1 MYAIRSY
8 YVIGGVV
15 LIAATGPLAEVA
27 VAFGPWEFFSLF
39 ILALSMVAGLVGRS
53 LLKGFLSGA
62 IGLVVTV
69 LGNDPV
75 MGQPRLT
82 LGIEF
87 LEGVI
92 TSYSIHYT
100 KLYDV
105 Q

>member
-1 MYAIRSY
+1 
-8 YVIGGVV
+8 
-15 LIAATGPLAEVA
+15 
-27 VAFGPWEFFSLF
+27 
-39 ILALSMVAGLVGRS
+39 MVAGLVGRS

-87 LEGVI
+87 LEGGIPFLPVLI
-92 TSYSIHYT
+92 PWRHDAHWRTSGFDQHRT
-100 KLYDV
+100 
-105 Q
+105 